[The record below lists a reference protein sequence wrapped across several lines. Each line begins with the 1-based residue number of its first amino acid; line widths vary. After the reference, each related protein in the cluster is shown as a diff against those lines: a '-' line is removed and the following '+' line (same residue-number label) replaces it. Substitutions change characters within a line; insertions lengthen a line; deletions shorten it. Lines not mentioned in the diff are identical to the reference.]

1 MDVLSFFTK
10 LPLDQVAL
18 GALVTFMVISL
29 LRGWVVPRSVLVDR
43 MQDKDAQYA
52 AVAKERDDWKTAYNQ
67 SELSRQELQRQ
78 NSDLIEAGQTTNR
91 LMESLRSNVEQSS

>member
-10 LPLDQVAL
+10 LPADQVAL
-18 GALVTFMVISL
+18 GALVTFMVVGL

>member
-10 LPLDQVAL
+10 LPIDQVAL
-18 GALVTFMVISL
+18 GALVTFMVIGL

-43 MQDKDAQYA
+43 MQDKDRQNE
-52 AVAKERDDWKTAYNQ
+52 AVVQERDAWKNAYNQ

-78 NSDLIEAGQTTNR
+78 NSDLIEAGQTANR
-91 LMESLRSNVEQSS
+91 LMESLRNNVEKSP